1 MDVEQMKADL
11 GLGAVFDIGEE
22 NTAFA
27 QYFTGE
33 CYLKML
39 TTEGVTIGNVSFAP
53 GTVNHW
59 HVHHKGGQ
67 ILLVTG
73 GRGWY
78 QEWGKEAQELHPGDV
93 VNIPPEVKHECDTI
107 RTNQRKPSKI
117 KGLRMI

>member
-39 TTEGVTIGNVSFAP
+39 TTEGVAIGNVSFAP
-53 GTVNHW
+53 KTLNHW
-59 HVHHKGGQ
+59 HIHHKGGQ

-73 GRGWY
+73 GRGWDPGGG
-78 QEWGKEAQELHPGDV
+78 ERSTGTASGRCGKHSSRGKTLAW
-93 VNIPPEVKHECDTI
+93 C
-107 RTNQRKPSKI
+107 SK
-117 KGLRMI
+117 G